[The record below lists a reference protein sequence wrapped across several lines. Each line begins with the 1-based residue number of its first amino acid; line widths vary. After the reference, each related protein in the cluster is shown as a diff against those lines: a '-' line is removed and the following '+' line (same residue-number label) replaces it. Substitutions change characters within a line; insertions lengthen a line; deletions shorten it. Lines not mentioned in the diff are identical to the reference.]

1 MAEIKI
7 KCRKCGSEKV
17 YLYGKQSGHQRC
29 RCQDCKKMFQLSYT
43 NKACEEGT
51 KEKIVLM
58 AHNGSGI
65 RDTARVLSISPNT
78 VINEIKIKN
87 LK

>member
-1 MAEIKI
+1 
-7 KCRKCGSEKV
+7 
-17 YLYGKQSGHQRC
+17 
-29 RCQDCKKMFQLSYT
+29 MFQLSYT

-78 VINEIKIKN
+78 VINEIKKKN
-87 LK
+87 PR